1 MLSGSS
7 PLARGL
13 RLVGIVL
20 QSQRRIIPARAG
32 FTGRPDRPRR
42 GHIGSS
48 PLARGLRRAPRPPR
62 QAVRIIPARAGF
74 TQDPGPVR
82 AGLRDHPRS
91 RGVYTTASAWGRT
104 TSGSSPLARGLRV
117 PYTQVMQSMGI
128 IPARAGFTPT
138 GRTSPRSLTDHP
150 RSRGVYVPLPF
161 ALISIMGSSPLARG
175 LRQARLGL
183 LGGGR
188 IIPARAGFTGSC

>member
-1 MLSGSS
+1 MV
-7 PLARGL
+7 
-13 RLVGIVL
+13 VGFCEDL
-20 QSQRRIIPARAG
+20 
-32 FTGRPDRPRR
+32 
-42 GHIGSS
+42 GSS

-150 RSRGVYVPLPF
+150 RSRGVYVRRDSVCW
-161 ALISIMGSSPLARG
+161 AVAGSSPLARG
-175 LRQARLGL
+175 LPDRVNPQGE
-183 LGGGR
+183 GVG
-188 IIPARAGFTGSC
+188 IIPARAGFTLRVAGRPQDRGDHPRSRGVYTG